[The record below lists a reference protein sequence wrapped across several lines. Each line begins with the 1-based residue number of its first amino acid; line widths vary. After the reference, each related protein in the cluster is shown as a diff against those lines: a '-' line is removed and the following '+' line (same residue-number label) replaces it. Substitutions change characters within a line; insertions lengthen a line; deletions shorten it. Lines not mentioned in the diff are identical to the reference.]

1 MEAIVLPW
9 HAFPISSRLPPRNP
23 LIAAPCVLRPVAN
36 LCDIFGQMR
45 STRRVRFLIEYDVTE
60 NSNESNVDSD
70 SVEYMRSFFLE
81 F

>member
-1 MEAIVLPW
+1 MCP
-9 HAFPISSRLPPRNP
+9 S
-23 LIAAPCVLRPVAN
+23 PCGN

-45 STRRVRFLIEYDVTE
+45 STRRVRFLIEYDVAE